1 MISIVSLL
9 NSVVMISNYL
19 LTAFPTLLIHP
30 IIAKTPILAVIFLLS
45 FIIMSAFT
53 SIYSTAIDTLLL
65 CYCEEREY
73 IAHKEV
79 TFEEFTRKSVEDVK
93 SNIEIHV
100 IKTKKTMSKE
110 KK

>member
-1 MISIVSLL
+1 MILIVLL
-9 NSVVMISNYL
+9 SSSVVMISNVL
-19 LTAFPTLLIHP
+19 LTAFPSLLIHP
-30 IIAKTPILAVIFLLS
+30 IIAKTPILIFIFLLS
-45 FIIMSAFT
+45 FIIMNAFT

-73 IAHKEV
+73 TAHKEV
-79 TFEEFTRKSVEDVK
+79 TFEEFARKSVEDVK

-100 IKTKKTMSKE
+100 IKTKKTKEKE